1 MSAWMASVAL
11 CTVSYTFYV
20 YYIIQMLTSMQGMM
34 ERTRQAVSL
43 LKERITLTQ
52 AELERREVT
61 RDLNNDDQPLHKSDS
76 PSIECI
82 GYLHC

>member
-1 MSAWMASVAL
+1 
-11 CTVSYTFYV
+11 
-20 YYIIQMLTSMQGMM
+20 MLTSMQGMM

-61 RDLNNDDQPLHKSDS
+61 IVTVLIYTIERLKKEAYKDKLLC
-76 PSIECI
+76 PSKFVAA
-82 GYLHC
+82 